1 MSIDMKIRALTI
13 SILLALSAAVLTA
26 AESGSPQIVVN
37 PLTDRVIPQ
46 VVDGASWSTGFALTS
61 LEPTK
66 TIYWTLEFFSD
77 RGAVDAFNIAGSGA
91 GSKFQGFLDPNNSTF
106 FETAGAGDV
115 LNQGW
120 ALIKTYDRP
129 VTEAGATLT
138 NDRLGAIAIFRQG
151 IAGRPDFEAAVPL
164 SPINE
169 TRFVLPFSNQNGFST
184 GVAVLNPDRNN
195 RAAVEVLI
203 YPRTGAFVRQDAFLL
218 EPGSK
223 LVFSLPDRYS
233 ESRGLAGSI
242 HVRTTNGAAL
252 SALGLRFNPGGAFT
266 STPPLSVVP

>member
-1 MSIDMKIRALTI
+1 MKIRALTI
-13 SILLALSAAVLTA
+13 SILLAFSAAVLTA

-46 VVDGASWSTGFALTS
+46 VVDGASWSTGFALVN
-61 LEPTK
+61 LEISK

-77 RGAVDAFNIAGSGA
+77 KGAVDAFNIAGSGA
-91 GSKFQGFLDPNNSTF
+91 GAKFQGFLDPNNSTF
-106 FETAGAGDV
+106 FETAGTGDV

-120 ALIKTYDRP
+120 ALIRTYDRAFTDP
-129 VTEAGATLT
+129 AATLT
-138 NDRLGAIAIFRQG
+138 NDRIGAIATFRQR
-151 IAGRPDFEAAVPL
+151 IASRPDFEAAVSL

-169 TRFVLPFSNQNGFST
+169 TRFILPFSNQNGFST
-184 GVAVLNPDRNN
+184 GLAVLNPDPNN

-203 YPRTGAFVRQDAFLL
+203 YPRTGTFIRQDSFLL

-223 LVFSLPDRYS
+223 LVFSLPDRYN

-266 STPPLSVVP
+266 STPPLSVAP

>member
-1 MSIDMKIRALTI
+1 MKIRALSI
-13 SILLALSAAVLTA
+13 SILLAFSAAVLTA
-26 AESGSPQIVVN
+26 AEPLRPQIVVN

-46 VVDGASWSTGFALTS
+46 VVDGGSWSTGFALTS

-66 TIYWTLEFFSD
+66 TIYWTLELFSD
-77 RGAVDAFNIAGSGA
+77 TGAVDPFEISGSGA
-91 GSKFQGFLDPNNSTF
+91 GSKFQGFLDANNSTF
-106 FETAGAGDV
+106 FETAGTAAV

-129 VTEAGATLT
+129 FTDPAAVVT
-138 NDRLGAIAIFRQG
+138 NDRIGVIATFRQR
-151 IAGRPDFEAAVPL
+151 IAGRPDFEGSVSL

-169 TRFVLPFSNQNGFST
+169 TRFALTFSNKNGFST
-184 GVAVLNPDRNN
+184 GIAVLNPDFGN

-203 YPRTGAFVRQDAFLL
+203 YPRTGTFVRLDSFLL

-223 LVFSLPDRYS
+223 LVFSLPDRYA
-233 ESRGLAGSI
+233 ESRGIDGSI

-266 STPPLSVVP
+266 STPPLSVAP